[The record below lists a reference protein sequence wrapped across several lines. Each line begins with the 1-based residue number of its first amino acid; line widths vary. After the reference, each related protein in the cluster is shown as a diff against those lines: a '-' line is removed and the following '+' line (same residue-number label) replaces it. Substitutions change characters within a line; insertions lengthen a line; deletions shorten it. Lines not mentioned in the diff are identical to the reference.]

1 MADNENGQERTEQAT
16 AKRIQDAR
24 RKGQI
29 PRSRELNTTLMLVVS
44 AATLIVY
51 GQDMIEQIGELVRN
65 GLTIDRRMIFEP
77 QGAIEMLQQ
86 AIAAGLRLLAPFF
99 LITFAVA
106 ILASISLGGW
116 SFSVEALAF
125 KFEKLNPVAGLKRIF
140 AWRGLM
146 ELAKSMAKFLLVGT
160 VGVLLLWTYADHFVG
175 FGYQSARQALANAG
189 QILAWSFFAL
199 SAVLI
204 VVAVIDVPFQLWDHA
219 RNLRMTRQEVK
230 DEAKD
235 TEGKPEVKSR
245 VRQLQRELAQRR
257 MMEAVPEADVVITN
271 PTHFAVALKY
281 DEGRMRAPR
290 LVAKGSDL
298 VAGRIRAKASDH
310 NVPIF
315 SAPPLA
321 RALYYSTELDQE
333 IPAGLYLAVAQV
345 LAYVYQL
352 KTAGRYRREAPIP
365 PKDLDVPPELYRG
378 PAP

>member
-1 MADNENGQERTEQAT
+1 MAEHENGQERTEEAT

-44 AATLIVY
+44 AATLIVS
-51 GQDMIEQIGELVRN
+51 GQDMIEQIGELARN
-65 GLTIDRRMIFEP
+65 GLAIDRRLIFDP

-86 AIAAGLRLLAPFF
+86 GVAAGLRLLAPFF
-99 LITFAVA
+99 LITFVVA
-106 ILASISLGGW
+106 ILASVSLGGW
-116 SFSVEALAF
+116 SFSVEALTF

-146 ELAKSMAKFLLVGT
+146 ELAKSMAKFLLVGA
-160 VGVLLLWTYADHFVG
+160 VGALLLWTYADHFVA
-175 FGYQSARQALANAG
+175 FGYQSAHRALANAG
-189 QILAWSFFAL
+189 QILAWSFLAL

-204 VVAVIDVPFQLWDHA
+204 VVAIIDVPFQLWDHA

-257 MMEAVPEADVVITN
+257 MMEAVPKADVVITN

-281 DEGRMRAPR
+281 EEGRMRAPR
-290 LVAKGSDL
+290 VVAKGSDL
-298 VAGRIRAKASDH
+298 LANRIRAKASDH
-310 NVPIF
+310 KVPIF

-352 KTAGRYRREAPIP
+352 KTAGRYGREVPSP
-365 PKDLDVPPELYRG
+365 PRDLNVPPDLYRG

>member
-1 MADNENGQERTEQAT
+1 
-16 AKRIQDAR
+16 
-24 RKGQI
+24 
-29 PRSRELNTTLMLVVS
+29 MLVVS
-44 AATLIVY
+44 AVTLIVS
-51 GQDMIEQIGELVRN
+51 GQDMIEQIGELARN
-65 GLTIDRRMIFEP
+65 GLAIDRRLIFDP

-86 AIAAGLRLLAPFF
+86 GVAAGLRLLAPFF
-99 LITFAVA
+99 LITFVVA
-106 ILASISLGGW
+106 ILASVSLGGW
-116 SFSVEALAF
+116 SFSVEALTF

-146 ELAKSMAKFLLVGT
+146 ELAKSVAKFLLVGA
-160 VGVLLLWTYADHFVG
+160 VGALLLWSYADHFVA
-175 FGYQSARQALANAG
+175 FGYQSAHRALANAG
-189 QILAWSFFAL
+189 QILAWSFLAL

-204 VVAVIDVPFQLWDHA
+204 VVAIIDVPFQLWDHA

-257 MMEAVPEADVVITN
+257 MMEAVPKADVVITN

-281 DEGRMRAPR
+281 EEGRMRAPR
-290 LVAKGSDL
+290 VVAKGSDL
-298 VAGRIRAKASDH
+298 LANRIRAKASDH
-310 NVPIF
+310 KVPIF

-352 KTAGRYRREAPIP
+352 KTAGRYGGEVPRP
-365 PKDLDVPPELYRG
+365 PQELNVPPDLYRG
-378 PAP
+378 PVP

>member
-1 MADNENGQERTEQAT
+1 MAENENGQERTEQAT

-29 PRSRELNTTLMLVVS
+29 PRSRELNTTLMLVMS

-51 GQDMIEQIGELVRN
+51 GHDMIEQIADLVSN
-65 GLTIDRRMIFEP
+65 ALAIDRRMIFDP
-77 QGAIEMLQQ
+77 QGPIEMLQKSV
-86 AIAAGLRLLAPFF
+86 AAGLRLLAPFF

-106 ILASISLGGW
+106 IFASISLGGW

-140 AWRGLM
+140 AWRGFM
-146 ELAKSMAKFLLVGT
+146 ELAKSVAKFLLVGT
-160 VGVLLLWTYADHFVG
+160 VGVVLLWTYADHFVG
-175 FGYQSARQALANAG
+175 LGYQAPRQAMANAG
-189 QILAWSFFAL
+189 QTLAWSFFAL

-230 DEAKD
+230 DESKD
-235 TEGKPEVKSR
+235 TEGKPEVKAR
-245 VRQLQRELAQRR
+245 VRQLQRELARRR
-257 MMEAVPEADVVITN
+257 MIEAVPEADVVITN

-281 DEGRMRAPR
+281 EEGRMRAPR

-298 VAGRIRAKASDH
+298 LAGRIRAKASDH

-321 RALYYSTELDQE
+321 RAIYYSTELDQE

-352 KTAGRYRREAPIP
+352 KAAGRYRREVPIP
-365 PKDLDVPPELYRG
+365 PKDLDVPSELYRE
-378 PAP
+378 PPP

>member
-1 MADNENGQERTEQAT
+1 MAEHENGQERTEEAT

-44 AATLIVY
+44 AATLIVS
-51 GQDMIEQIGELVRN
+51 GQDMIEQIGELARN
-65 GLTIDRRMIFEP
+65 GLAIDRRLIFDP

-86 AIAAGLRLLAPFF
+86 GVAAGLRLLAPFF
-99 LITFAVA
+99 LITFVVA
-106 ILASISLGGW
+106 ILASVSLGGW
-116 SFSVEALAF
+116 SFSVEALTF

-146 ELAKSMAKFLLVGT
+146 ELAKSVAKFLLVGA
-160 VGVLLLWTYADHFVG
+160 VGALLLWTYADHFVA
-175 FGYQSARQALANAG
+175 FGYQSAHRALANAG
-189 QILAWSFFAL
+189 QILAWSFLAL

-204 VVAVIDVPFQLWDHA
+204 VVAIIDVPFQLWDHA

-257 MMEAVPEADVVITN
+257 MMEAVPKADVVITN

-281 DEGRMRAPR
+281 EEGRMRAPR
-290 LVAKGSDL
+290 VVAKGSDL
-298 VAGRIRAKASDH
+298 LANRIRAKASDH
-310 NVPIF
+310 KVPIF

-352 KTAGRYRREAPIP
+352 KTAGRYGGEVPRP
-365 PKDLDVPPELYRG
+365 PQELNVPPDLYRG
-378 PAP
+378 PVP